1 MRTEGPVIDAVPQST
16 RILNEAARLFVARG
30 YNGIS
35 MREIAEGCGISKAGL
50 YYHFVDKEQL
60 FLAIL
65 NNSLDELTAII
76 SESTNLQGS
85 TRKQLEHFANAIFL
99 RLPADR
105 RALIRLAGQEMGKL
119 SPKAREEFGQRYQS
133 EFIGRLAGILA
144 EAMQKGELRSCDPV
158 MATWVLLGMM
168 YPFFSASSES
178 RPEVDS
184 DVVEFILNVYLR
196 GMHPE

>member
-85 TRKQLEHFANAIFL
+85 TRKQLEHFANAIFYAY
-99 RLPADR
+99 PQTA
-105 RALIRLAGQEMGKL
+105 AL
-119 SPKAREEFGQRYQS
+119 
-133 EFIGRLAGILA
+133 
-144 EAMQKGELRSCDPV
+144 
-158 MATWVLLGMM
+158 
-168 YPFFSASSES
+168 
-178 RPEVDS
+178 
-184 DVVEFILNVYLR
+184 
-196 GMHPE
+196 